1 MPVPTIYRST
11 DVGAPAWSGSANAQ
25 NRAKFMM
32 QVLKACLV
40 DGYAGK
46 DPAGWTLIGHDDAM
60 PQLAIANGSETG
72 ALRLT
77 YSASSIF
84 LSVYQSMSAI
94 DAGVGG
100 VSLDYVVSS
109 QGLRQVG
116 PPPQFD
122 SSRWC
127 VVADHKSAVMWWCP
141 SAAPED
147 WTSLGAWTLGAT
159 YGLIVL
165 GEAVM
170 TTGLALDGSALGNFI
185 AGPCRS
191 IASGCWI
198 PGYAGSALYSV
209 AATPDGS
216 INAPALPGYADMGSL
231 GSNGIIDYGAEYLV
245 PYVIF
250 MSAPAPGS
258 TEPSASRRAIG
269 HIRGLLRSL
278 FHGATYW
285 RARFASDAP
294 PGTVINIAGREMMPI
309 PAINT
314 GESPTCFISL
324 EADDWP

>member
-11 DVGAPAWSGSANAQ
+11 DVGAPAWSGSATEQ

-77 YSASSIF
+77 YSGSSIS

-116 PPPQFD
+116 PPPNFE

-141 SAAPED
+141 SSAPAG
-147 WTSLGAWTLGAT
+147 WHLLGNWGSGAT
-159 YGLIVL
+159 HGLIVL

-170 TTGLALDGSALGNFI
+170 TTGPALEGSALGNFI
-185 AGPCRS
+185 CGPCRS
-191 IASGCWI
+191 TTSGCWV
-198 PGYAGSALYSV
+198 PGYSGQALYSV
-209 AATPDGS
+209 AARPDGS
-216 INAPALPGYADMGSL
+216 INAPALPAYADMGSL
-231 GSNGIIDYGAEYLV
+231 SPGGLMDYGAEYLV
-245 PYVIF
+245 PYLLF
-250 MSAPAPGS
+250 MAAPAPSS
-258 TEPSASRRAIG
+258 TAPSGARRAVG
-269 HIRGLLRSL
+269 HLRGVWRSL
-278 FHGATYW
+278 CHGPDYW
-285 RARFASDAP
+285 KARFASDAP

-309 PAINT
+309 PAVNY
-314 GESPTCFISL
+314 GEAPTCFISL
-324 EADDWP
+324 ETDDWP